1 MPVPCIRLT
10 TNFLLVATFLCPFRV
25 QLQPKQQ
32 TTDETAGPAQVN
44 FSNLFLGWDE
54 FVVSAQA
61 YRTPIQAGKLA
72 TIGPHQQPDA
82 TQGAEA
88 TANTGIGHS
97 ESTVLDPATQK
108 ELNKALEALRAEE
121 PAKVK
126 KHLQLASQVAPSDPD
141 VTYAWGMYYAEIND
155 WANAETYWQKTLLLY
170 PHYPFARAGLAQLA
184 LRNGDLPKAID
195 NLEHAVQASPS
206 SWHLEERLAEAY
218 FFHQDYDPAEKHA
231 EHAIEMSRD
240 RASLAQLILAKVY
253 LQRNDS
259 QRAREILD
267 TLLAHTPIGPRAQE
281 AHQLATSLQWSSLVT
296 MQTAGDGVED
306 AKSAAFETPQ
316 ELVPPVR
323 WMPLDVDERIPPV
336 EPGVA
341 CPMQKILE
349 ETEERVR
356 EFVSAMNSITATETL
371 EHEVIDDHGVPS
383 KRESRRYIYAVSL
396 QEVHAGRYS
405 VEEYRNGKTS
415 EDIFPGRM
423 RTFGLTSLVLIFHPA
438 YSDEYE
444 FSCEGLGRSHGQRAW
459 QVHFQQRPDKP
470 ARIRGYRMGTRM
482 FSLSLRGRAW
492 IAVDTFQIRTLETNL
507 VAPLPQVPLNAE
519 HISIEYA
526 PVQFHTPKQDLW
538 LPQSAELY
546 VDYDVRRI
554 HRSHHFNNYM
564 AFSVDERQKISTPH
578 PKSESDSVAPEQKQ
592 NF

>member
-1 MPVPCIRLT
+1 
-10 TNFLLVATFLCPFRV
+10 
-25 QLQPKQQ
+25 
-32 TTDETAGPAQVN
+32 
-44 FSNLFLGWDE
+44 
-54 FVVSAQA
+54 
-61 YRTPIQAGKLA
+61 
-72 TIGPHQQPDA
+72 
-82 TQGAEA
+82 
-88 TANTGIGHS
+88 
-97 ESTVLDPATQK
+97 
-108 ELNKALEALRAEE
+108 
-121 PAKVK
+121 
-126 KHLQLASQVAPSDPD
+126 
-141 VTYAWGMYYAEIND
+141 
-155 WANAETYWQKTLLLY
+155 
-170 PHYPFARAGLAQLA
+170 
-184 LRNGDLPKAID
+184 
-195 NLEHAVQASPS
+195 
-206 SWHLEERLAEAY
+206 
-218 FFHQDYDPAEKHA
+218 
-231 EHAIEMSRD
+231 MSRD

-296 MQTAGDGVED
+296 MQTAEDGVED

-341 CPMQKILE
+341 CPVQKILE

-492 IAVDTFQIRTLETNL
+492 IAVDTFQILTLETDL

>member
-10 TNFLLVATFLCPFRV
+10 TNFLLVAAFLCPFRA
-25 QLQPKQQ
+25 QLPPKKQ
-32 TTDETAGPAQVN
+32 TTDETAAPAQAN
-44 FSNLFLGWDE
+44 LSNLFLGWDE
-54 FVVSAQA
+54 LVISAQA
-61 YRTPIQAGKLA
+61 HRTIQAEKLT
-72 TIGPHQQPDA
+72 TIGPHQQPDS

-88 TANTGIGHS
+88 IANTGIGHS

-121 PAKVK
+121 PAKAK

-195 NLEHAVQASPS
+195 NLERAVQASPS

-218 FFHQDYDPAEKHA
+218 FFRQDYDPAEKHA
-231 EHAIEMSRD
+231 EHAIEMSGD
-240 RASLAQLILAKVY
+240 RASLAQLILAKIY

-259 QRAREILD
+259 KRALEILD
-267 TLLAHTPIGPRAQE
+267 ALLAHTPIGPRAQE
-281 AHQLATSLQWSSLVT
+281 AHQLVTSSQWSSGVT
-296 MQTAGDGVED
+296 LQTVGDGVED

-336 EPGVA
+336 EPGVV

-383 KRESRRYIYAVSL
+383 KRESRKYIYAASL

-405 VEEYRNGKTS
+405 VEEYRDGKMS
-415 EDIFPGRM
+415 EDIFPDRM
-423 RTFGLTSLVLIFHPA
+423 RTFGLTSLVMIFHPA

-444 FSCEGLGRSHGQRAW
+444 FSCEGLGRSQGQRAW

-470 ARIRGYRMGTRM
+470 ARVRGYRMGTRM
-482 FSLSLRGRAW
+482 FLLSLRGRAW
-492 IAVDTFQIRTLETNL
+492 IAVDTFQILTLETDL
-507 VAPLPQVPLNAE
+507 VVPLPQVPLDAE

-526 PVQFHTPKQDLW
+526 PVQFHTSKRELW

-554 HRSHHFNNYM
+554 HRSHHFTNYM
-564 AFSVDERQKISTPH
+564 AFSVDETQKISTPH
-578 PKSESDSVAPEQKQ
+578 PKSESDSVAHEQKQ